1 MERHGMSTT
10 TIGIHELAE
19 ELGVSHSTI
28 LKSRKKGHPLYIKGF
43 KIGDSDNSPL
53 RWFRDDVDA
62 YIESKRHQATA

>member
-1 MERHGMSTT
+1 M
-10 TIGIHELAE
+10 AP
-19 ELGVSHSTI
+19 
-28 LKSRKKGHPLYIKGF
+28 RKDTRPYIKGF